1 LARPQRSVSA
11 VLVAVVALAGLL
23 AAGQW
28 LQPRLGGPTEAASS
42 TRPAPTSPPTT
53 SPTLATDRPAGPSH
67 IRRVVATSSPV
78 DAIAVTRQAVWL
90 AVGGLV
96 VRIDPATGRALV
108 VPEVDTG
115 APVVD
120 LTAGAG
126 AVWAVTSS
134 AGLLRIDPGTARL
147 TAPNPGP
154 VSAIAAGAG
163 GVWAVCC
170 QGRGPRGRATRLDPA
185 SGQVIASVGLPTRPW
200 PWGPDRAQCG
210 SVAPRA
216 GCGGWT
222 RPVTGRP
229 APSGCQPSRAA
240 PSWPGSWWW
249 PVGCSGSPTR
259 GLGWC
264 GGSTCGAGP
273 KTAGRPMGATSR

>member
-78 DAIAVTRQAVWL
+78 DAIAVTRQAVRL

-96 VRIDPATGRALV
+96 LRVDPATRRALV

-163 GVWAVCC
+163 SGQCAA
-170 QGRGPRGRATRLDPA
+170 RAGAHAGGSPA
-185 SGQVIASVGLPTRPW
+185 STRPAARSSPASASRPAPW

-216 GCGGWT
+216 GCGG
-222 RPVTGRP
+222 
-229 APSGCQPSRAA
+229 
-240 PSWPGSWWW
+240 
-249 PVGCSGSPTR
+249 
-259 GLGWC
+259 
-264 GGSTCGAGP
+264 
-273 KTAGRPMGATSR
+273 

>member
-1 LARPQRSVSA
+1 MARPQRSVSTA
-11 VLVAVVALAGLL
+11 LVVV
-23 AAGQW
+23 
-28 LQPRLGGPTEAASS
+28 
-42 TRPAPTSPPTT
+42 
-53 SPTLATDRPAGPSH
+53 
-67 IRRVVATSSPV
+67 VVATSAPV

-96 VRIDPATGRALV
+96 LRVNPATGRALV

-147 TAPNPGP
+147 TTPNPGP
-154 VSAIAAGAG
+154 VSAVAAGPE

-170 QGRGPRGRATRLDPA
+170 QGRGPRGRVTR
-185 SGQVIASVGLPTRPW
+185 
-200 PWGPDRAQCG
+200 
-210 SVAPRA
+210 
-216 GCGGWT
+216 
-222 RPVTGRP
+222 
-229 APSGCQPSRAA
+229 SGCRPSRAA
-240 PSWPGSWWW
+240 PSWPGRWWW
-249 PVGCSGSPTR
+249 PERRSGSPTR
-259 GLGWC
+259 GVGWC
-264 GGSTCGAGP
+264 GGSTYEAGP